1 MGTEDTYKCMYIYI
15 RIYIYMVT
23 PPLES
28 LPFSWAKGG
37 TIYIYIFRC
46 FGNLDFVLKGEEF
59 DYKGRI
65 EIANQRRGV

>member
-15 RIYIYMVT
+15 YVYIYMVT

-37 TIYIYIFRC
+37 TIYIYISMFWKFRFC
-46 FGNLDFVLKGEEF
+46 FE
-59 DYKGRI
+59 
-65 EIANQRRGV
+65 RRGV